1 MFTYIPFP
9 VNLQGSPLSQKQART
24 PAATLPGDDFI
35 ARQGPAFLAHLLRRL
50 SDELVQ
56 GAATW
61 YPSMGVTAP
70 PRTISTLLALDEL
83 GPLGITELARLLRQT
98 HPLVI
103 TWIRELTSRSFVTA
117 KSDPNDRRRS
127 VVRLTARGKAEVGRA
142 RKALSAMEQASLH
155 LLASGGDGPALFGA
169 LWRMEGACRETP
181 FADLLQRIAAS
192 ANPR

>member
-1 MFTYIPFP
+1 
-9 VNLQGSPLSQKQART
+9 LSQKQAAT
-24 PAATLPGDDFI
+24 PASPRPGDDFI

-56 GAATW
+56 GAAAW
-61 YPSMGVTAP
+61 YPTMGVTAP
-70 PRTISTLLALDEL
+70 PRTISTLLALDDL

-103 TWIRELTSRSFVTA
+103 TWIREQTSLSFVSTG
-117 KSDPNDRRRS
+117 SDPKDRRRS
-127 VVRLTARGKAEVGRA
+127 VVRLTARGKAEVVRA

-155 LLASGGDGPALFGA
+155 LLASGGDGEGLFNA
-169 LWRMEGACRETP
+169 LWRMEGACRDTP

-192 ANPR
+192 ANPH